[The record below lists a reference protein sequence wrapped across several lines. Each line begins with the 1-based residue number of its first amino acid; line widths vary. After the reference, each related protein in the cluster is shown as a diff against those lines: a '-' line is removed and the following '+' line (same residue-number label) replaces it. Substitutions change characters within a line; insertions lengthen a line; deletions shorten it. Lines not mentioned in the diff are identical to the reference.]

1 MKTVLVAGASGLV
14 GQAAVSHFLARGD
27 RVIALSRR
35 APYGADGARFVA
47 ADLVDR
53 DAARAA
59 IAPLADVTHLV
70 YAALFEKPR
79 VIEGWFEDDQI
90 DTNDR
95 MFRNLFDPLV
105 ENAKGLRHVTL
116 LQGTKAYGI
125 RRPTPIAARED
136 ADEAHQEP
144 NFYWRQEGHLRALQ
158 RGARW
163 TFTILRPQII
173 YGFAL
178 GGNLNAIPALAAYG
192 AILKERGE
200 PLHFPGAAD
209 GAVQEGVDA
218 DLLARA
224 IGWAGERPPA
234 NEIFNVTN
242 GDVYAWPRIWPHVAS
257 ALGMS
262 VGEHR
267 PASLEAAAAG
277 WSAEWDALRARHRLV
292 SPGLG
297 AFVGRSF
304 QFTDMILKQI
314 LGAPGAPNPPSL
326 VSTVKL
332 RQAGFHETMHTSDMF
347 RAQIRRLQEMRLVPK
362 P

>member
-1 MKTVLVAGASGLV
+1 
-14 GQAAVSHFLARGD
+14 
-27 RVIALSRR
+27 
-35 APYGADGARFVA
+35 
-47 ADLVDR
+47 
-53 DAARAA
+53 
-59 IAPLADVTHLV
+59 
-70 YAALFEKPR
+70 

-95 MFRNLFDPLV
+95 MFRNLLDPLL
-105 ENAKGLRHVTL
+105 ETARSLRHVTL

-125 RRPTPIAARED
+125 RRPTPCAARED
-136 ADEAHQEP
+136 VDEAHHEP
-144 NFYWRQEGHLRALQ
+144 NFYWRQESHLRERQ

-163 TFTILRPQII
+163 TFTIVRPQII

-200 PLHFPGAAD
+200 PLHFPGVLH
-209 GAVQEGVDA
+209 GAVQEAVDA
-218 DLLARA
+218 DLLARLIA
-224 IGWAGERPPA
+224 WAGERPPA

-242 GDVYAWPRIWPHVAS
+242 GDVYSWPRMWPHIAD
-257 ALGMS
+257 ALGMP

-267 PASLEAAAAG
+267 PAKLEPQAAG
-277 WSAEWDALRARHRLV
+277 WGPEWDALRKRHRLV
-292 SPGLG
+292 SPSLE

-304 QFTDMILKQI
+304 QFTDMILNQT
-314 LGAPGAPNPPSL
+314 LGAPDAPRLPSL

-332 RQAGFHETMHTSDMF
+332 RQAGFQETMHTSDMF
-347 RAQIRRLQEMRLVPK
+347 RSQLHRLQEMGLVPK